1 MKCLS
6 VMQPWATLLVSGAKR
21 YETRSWRT
29 NYRGVLAI
37 HASRT
42 FTPAARELC
51 RAEPF
56 RSALL
61 QAGFHSGADLPRGKV
76 LGTVELAG
84 CLPTDEL
91 VRGGGGEYA
100 REKTFGDYRPGR
112 WAWACLRPGPL
123 AVPFDYPGGLGV
135 FEIPDHLFF
144 GKW

>member
-29 NYRGVLAI
+29 NYRGLLAI

-42 FTPAARELC
+42 FPPAACELC

-61 QAGFHSGADLPRGKV
+61 QAGVRDSADLPRGQV
-76 LGTVELAG
+76 IGTVELVG
-84 CLPTDEL
+84 CIP
-91 VRGGGGEYA
+91 GEEIGEEA
-100 REKTFGDYRPGR
+100 TERAFGDYRPGR

-123 AVPFDYPGGLGV
+123 AVPFVYPGGLGV